1 MSLCRAPIGAR
12 AIRRAIHRHVTRDC
26 RSYDTARD
34 ITTLNLRRRKNG
46 ARLSRDTAQYGT
58 RHVGIALLDDDL
70 PIADGYAL
78 LYFIGADSE
87 LHALL

>member
-1 MSLCRAPIGAR
+1 M
-12 AIRRAIHRHVTRDC
+12 RRH
-26 RSYDTARD
+26 
-34 ITTLNLRRRKNG
+34 KNG

-58 RHVGIALLDDDL
+58 RHVGIALLDDDP

-78 LYFIGADSE
+78 LHFIGSDSE